1 MKPETVLDQAA
12 LHCESRGRKLTA
24 KRRQVLAGLVKSQKA
39 LSAYDLADYCRDKLG
54 TSLLPTSVY
63 RILEFLESLGLVHR
77 LNTANKYVACAHVT
91 CDGANEIPQFL
102 ICQSCGSVKEIG
114 ITKSFIQGLSQ
125 AVEKVGFHLAN
136 NQLELECLCADCV
149 VQQEGVQ

>member
-114 ITKSFIQGLSQ
+114 ITKSFIQGAFSS
-125 AVEKVGFHLAN
+125 GG
-136 NQLELECLCADCV
+136 
-149 VQQEGVQ
+149 EGWISPREQSART

>member
-54 TSLLPTSVY
+54 TSLLPTS
-63 RILEFLESLGLVHR
+63 
-77 LNTANKYVACAHVT
+77 NKYVACAHVT

-149 VQQEGVQ
+149 VQQGGVQ